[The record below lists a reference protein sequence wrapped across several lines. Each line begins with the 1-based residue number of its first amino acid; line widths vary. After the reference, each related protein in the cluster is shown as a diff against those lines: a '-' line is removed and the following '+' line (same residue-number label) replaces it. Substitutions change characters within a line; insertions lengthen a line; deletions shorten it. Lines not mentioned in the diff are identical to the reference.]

1 MREAR
6 RQFPSPSACLRAK
19 ADMRA
24 DLYLFRSG
32 HAKSRAE
39 AKRLIDGRLALI
51 DGRAPLKPAEEID
64 EALSHEVTVT
74 ESPETRY
81 ASRGG
86 LKLEGALDAFSVS
99 PEGRVALDIGASGGG
114 FTDCLLRRGAR
125 HVYALDCGSGQLADF
140 LRRDGR
146 VSVYENYNAR
156 FLDPKDFPE
165 EPSLVTMDV
174 SFISQTLIFPAVSG
188 LLLHG
193 GELVS
198 LVKPQFEVGR
208 GGVGKGGIVKS
219 EAARR
224 TAVERVREAALP
236 FGWECL
242 GVIDSPILGGDGNAE
257 YLIHFRIPSR

>member
-1 MREAR
+1 MRT
-6 RQFPSPSACLRAK
+6 
-19 ADMRA
+19 
-24 DLYLFRSG
+24 DLYLFRAG
-32 HAKSRAE
+32 YAKSRAE
-39 AKRLIDGRLALI
+39 AKRLLDAGLVLI
-51 DGRAPLKPAEEID
+51 DGRIPSKPSEEID
-64 EALSHEVTVT
+64 EALSHAVTVT

-125 HVYALDCGSGQLADF
+125 QVYALDCGSGQLADF
-140 LRRDGR
+140 LRRDRR

-165 EPSLVTMDV
+165 APSLVTMDV
-174 SFISQTLIFPAVSG
+174 SFISQTLIFPAIDRILRG
-188 LLLHG
+188 G

-208 GGVGKGGIVKS
+208 SGIGKGGIVKS
-219 EAARR
+219 EARR
-224 TAVERVREAALP
+224 RAAVERVREAALP
-236 FGWECL
+236 FGWICL
-242 GVIDSPILGGDGNAE
+242 GVVDSPILGGDGNAE